1 MRSMIILLLRTFEN
15 YADIVPQTLKFAID
29 LPAIIDFK
37 DIRRLRLCESANRYR
52 SGIALAARYQSL
64 DSLEASID
72 VIFDNET
79 TVQHSALLPA
89 RCLSTNCEQYIRYM
103 SRIYL
108 RQIMRALPSK
118 GGVAC
123 PDHPSHGTWG

>member
-1 MRSMIILLLRTFEN
+1 MGSTIILLSRRFEN

-37 DIRRLRLCESANRYR
+37 DIRRLQLCNSANRYL

-72 VIFDNET
+72 V
-79 TVQHSALLPA
+79 S
-89 RCLSTNCEQYIRYM
+89 
-103 SRIYL
+103 YL
-108 RQIMRALPSK
+108 
-118 GGVAC
+118 
-123 PDHPSHGTWG
+123 